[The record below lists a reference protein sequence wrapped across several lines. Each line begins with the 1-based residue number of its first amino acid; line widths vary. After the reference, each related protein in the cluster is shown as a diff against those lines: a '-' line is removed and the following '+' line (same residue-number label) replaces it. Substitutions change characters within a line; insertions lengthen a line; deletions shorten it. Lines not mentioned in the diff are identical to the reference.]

1 MKECAMALSPFL
13 GFDRDPFTLMRR
25 LQDEADRASVWPSR
39 ASGFPP
45 VNMWQGPD
53 SAALTAELPGVDPA
67 DIDIS
72 VKDDVVTISGERK
85 PPETDDATV
94 WHRRER
100 AYGRFSRVVQLPY
113 RVDPERIEARMGDG
127 VLQIELH
134 RPEADKPRRIRINA
148 N

>member
-1 MKECAMALSPFL
+1 MALSPFFGL
-13 GFDRDPFTLMRR
+13 DRDPFTLMRR
-25 LQDEADRASVWPSR
+25 LQDDVDRAYGRP
-39 ASGFPP
+39 APAAAGFPA

-53 SAALTAELPGVDPA
+53 SAALTAELPGIDPG

-72 VKDDVVTISGERK
+72 VKEDVVTVSGERK
-85 PPETDDATV
+85 PPAGDDATV

-113 RVDPERIEARMGDG
+113 RIDPDRIEARMSDG

-134 RPEADKPRRIRINA
+134 RPEADKPRRINIKA
-148 N
+148 T

>member
-1 MKECAMALSPFL
+1 MAFSPFI
-13 GFDRDPFTLMRR
+13 GFDRDPFAAIRR
-25 LQDEADRASVWPSR
+25 LQDEVDRAFGIARR
-39 ASGFPP
+39 AVGGFPAI
-45 VNMWQGPD
+45 NLWQGSD

-72 VKDDVVTISGERK
+72 VKDDVVTISGERR
-85 PPETDDATV
+85 PPEADEQTV

-113 RVDPERIEARMGDG
+113 RVDPNRVEARMSDG

-134 RPEADKPRRIRINA
+134 RPEADKPRRVEIKA
-148 N
+148 A